1 MNEAFL
7 LVLIPVLWTAPA
19 VAQPMDPNMPG
30 MAMPA
35 SKAKPATKPKTKK
48 AVAKPRAAAD
58 PHAGHEMS
66 SMPGMAMPAPAQGS
80 SGHGTSPGGVAAQPA
95 APGGMPGMNMPPPAP
110 GGTPARHDMAGMAK
124 AAEPE
129 AVIPQAP
136 PPPAPSDHAADRY
149 YDPTSMADAR
159 RVLRMEHGGGTAS
172 QVMADIAEY
181 QSGSG
186 GGYRWEGQAWYGG
199 DINRFVAKS
208 EGEGTRRDGLD
219 SAELQALYSRAVGR
233 YFDLQAGVRQDFTPH
248 ARTYLTLGT
257 QGLLPYWF
265 DVEAALF
272 LSTKG
277 EVLGRLTGY
286 YDLRLTR
293 RLVLQPRAEF
303 NLAAQDSPET
313 RTGSGLSDA
322 ALDLRLRYE
331 IRHEFAPYIGV
342 SYRRRF
348 GKTADYARLAG
359 EDAEATSFVLGLR
372 AWF

>member
-1 MNEAFL
+1 MRRAVL
-7 LVLIPVLWTAPA
+7 LALFPVLWAPPA
-19 VAQPMDPNMPG
+19 LAQAMDP
-30 MAMPA
+30 
-35 SKAKPATKPKTKK
+35 
-48 AVAKPRAAAD
+48 
-58 PHAGHEMS
+58 E
-66 SMPGMAMPAPAQGS
+66 MPAPA
-80 SGHGTSPGGVAAQPA
+80 AAQ
-95 APGGMPGMNMPPPAP
+95 
-110 GGTPARHDMAGMAK
+110 
-124 AAEPE
+124 E
-129 AVIPQAP
+129 

-149 YDPTSMADAR
+149 YDPASMADAR
-159 RVLRMEHGGGTAS
+159 RVLRMEHGGMAAS

-186 GGYRWEGQAWYGG
+186 GGYRWEGQAWSGG
-199 DINRFVAKS
+199 DINRLVAKS

-219 SAELQALYSRAVGR
+219 SAELQALYSRAVSR

-248 ARTYLTLGT
+248 ARTYFTVGT

-272 LSTKG
+272 LSTGG

-313 RTGSGLSDA
+313 RTGSGLSDT

-348 GKTADYARLAG
+348 GKTADYARLTG
-359 EDAEATSFVLGLR
+359 EDVEATSFVVGLR

>member
-1 MNEAFL
+1 MNRAFL
-7 LVLIPVLWTAPA
+7 VVLLPALWAAPA

-30 MAMPA
+30 MA
-35 SKAKPATKPKTKK
+35 KT
-48 AVAKPRAAAD
+48 AEPEAAI
-58 PHAGHEMS
+58 PQT
-66 SMPGMAMPAPAQGS
+66 P
-80 SGHGTSPGGVAAQPA
+80 
-95 APGGMPGMNMPPPAP
+95 PPPAP
-110 GGTPARHDMAGMAK
+110 G
-124 AAEPE
+124 
-129 AVIPQAP
+129 
-136 PPPAPSDHAADRY
+136 DHAADRD
-149 YDPTSMADAR
+149 YDPASMAAAR

-181 QSGSG
+181 RAGAG
-186 GGYRWEGQAWYGG
+186 GGYRWEGQARYGG
-199 DINRFVAKS
+199 DINRLVAKS

-248 ARTYLTLGT
+248 ARTYLTVGT

-265 DVEAALF
+265 DLEAALF
-272 LSTKG
+272 LSSKG

-303 NLAAQDSPET
+303 NLAAQDSAQT
-313 RTGSGLSDA
+313 RTGSGVSDA

-331 IRHEFAPYIGV
+331 IRREFAPYIGV
-342 SYRRRF
+342 SHQRRF
-348 GKTADYARLAG
+348 GRTADYARLAG
-359 EDAEATSFVLGLR
+359 EDAEATRFVVGLS